1 MWIVLKY
8 KSNEL
13 QNLKYDFKNK
23 LGEMPIFFQP
33 KVKYQKYSKNK
44 YISFDNFILGNYLLC
59 YHKKF
64 KQNSMLDNLK
74 FSKGLKYFL
83 VNSIYNQKDLSHFVK
98 VCRSNEGTDGY
109 LLPKFFNFLK
119 FNKGIFINGPFSN
132 MFFQVIEERKKK
144 LKILIENIVTTIS
157 KDSNYLYRPI

>member
-44 YISFDNFILGNYLLC
+44 YISFS
-59 YHKKF
+59 KKRIEPRWQIGF
-64 KQNSMLDNLK
+64 VS
-74 FSKGLKYFL
+74 
-83 VNSIYNQKDLSHFVK
+83 LSHQQ
-98 VCRSNEGTDGY
+98 R
-109 LLPKFFNFLK
+109 PKFFRKRNSMQIQC
-119 FNKGIFINGPFSN
+119 GV
-132 MFFQVIEERKKK
+132 FFQY
-144 LKILIENIVTTIS
+144 
-157 KDSNYLYRPI
+157 DF